1 MSEADEKRIQN
12 LEKSNKQ
19 LQKVVDRL
27 TRQLRAVEQQS
38 KRAYHSTQINARS
51 VTQLQRSIADVL
63 SKLRI
68 NQ

>member
-1 MSEADEKRIQN
+1 MDNAEKRVQE

-19 LQKVVDRL
+19 LQRAVDQL
-27 TRQLRAVEQQS
+27 TRRLQQVEQQS
-38 KRAYHSTQINARS
+38 KRAYHSTGINARS
-51 VTQLQRSIADVL
+51 ITRLQQSFADVL

>member
-1 MSEADEKRIQN
+1 MMMTDEKRIQN

-19 LQKVVDRL
+19 LQKVVD
-27 TRQLRAVEQQS
+27 QLVRRMTATEQQA
-38 KRAYHSTQINARS
+38 KRAYHTTQINARS

>member
-1 MSEADEKRIQN
+1 VEDADIKRIQN

-38 KRAYHSTQINARS
+38 KRAYHTSQSNTRLITS
-51 VTQLQRSIADVL
+51 VQRGLSDVL